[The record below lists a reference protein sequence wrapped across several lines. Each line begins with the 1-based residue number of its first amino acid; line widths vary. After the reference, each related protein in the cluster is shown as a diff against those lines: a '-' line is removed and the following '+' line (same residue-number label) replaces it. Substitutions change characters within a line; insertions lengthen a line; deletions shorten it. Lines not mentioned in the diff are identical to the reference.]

1 MEKTIELYAAELYS
15 KYPTYRGT
23 TPLSWEDAPQEVRD
37 EWIATAQL
45 KKPWVDKGELYPSP
59 NKPIDFELGKLL
71 IQIHFAKDAWST
83 IDSSGYMQTYALSIN
98 SVKTKD
104 NIKFWSVVIW
114 KMKIVFGWR
123 K

>member
-1 MEKTIELYAAELYS
+1 MQKRIEDYAIELYS
-15 KYPTYRGT
+15 KYPTYRGER
-23 TPLSWEDAPQEVRD
+23 PLSWEEAPQVVRD

-45 KKPWVDKGELYPSP
+45 KKPWVDSGELYPSP
-59 NKPIDFELGKLL
+59 NKPIDFEFGKLL